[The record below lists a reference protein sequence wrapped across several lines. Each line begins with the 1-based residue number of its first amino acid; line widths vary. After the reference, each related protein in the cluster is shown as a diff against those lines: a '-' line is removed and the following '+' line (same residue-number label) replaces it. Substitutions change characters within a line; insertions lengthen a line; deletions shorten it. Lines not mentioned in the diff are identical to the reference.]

1 MTITVSQHFTMRL
14 GTLCLL
20 GACAVLGGM
29 PATADYVAYAKTSNG
44 AAPLPENI
52 DRVDSRYLMAL
63 VWGDYAGRRS
73 RLAVMEVDN
82 TSTAPSFVVSV
93 GGAPGEYSSGALVP
107 VNGIEAILTD
117 SLSRTGR
124 FRLIE
129 RQQLDNVLKEQDLA
143 TAGRINSP
151 SAAGTGN
158 VLGAEYLVQ
167 MAVTSYEANTKG
179 TNKGL
184 GGFFKKSVPVIGDV
198 NVQQST
204 GSVGLNFRL
213 IDAET
218 SEVVYTK
225 QVEST
230 IKESGLSFEGGG
242 IVDDLGLGGFFDEY
256 SKTPIG
262 QAVIA
267 GINKG
272 VYELVKQM
280 GTTPAEGA
288 VVQSKDGKV
297 WVNLGQGAVEVG
309 DRLVVEREG
318 EPLIDPDTGLNLGS
332 TSTPV
337 GEVEV
342 TQVEEKFSIANI
354 VRSSSDPTRGDRV
367 ISMAPAPSMEFASR
381 FEAPDG

>member
-1 MTITVSQHFTMRL
+1 
-14 GTLCLL
+14 
-20 GACAVLGGM
+20 
-29 PATADYVAYAKTSNG
+29 
-44 AAPLPENI
+44 
-52 DRVDSRYLMAL
+52 
-63 VWGDYAGRRS
+63 
-73 RLAVMEVDN
+73 
-82 TSTAPSFVVSV
+82 
-93 GGAPGEYSSGALVP
+93 
-107 VNGIEAILTD
+107 
-117 SLSRTGR
+117 
-124 FRLIE
+124 
-129 RQQLDNVLKEQDLA
+129 VLKEQDLA
-143 TAGRINSP
+143 TAGRTNTS
-151 SAAGTGN
+151 SGAGSGN

-179 TNKGL
+179 TSKGL
-184 GGFFKKSVPVIGDV
+184 GGFLKKSVPVIGDV
-198 NVQQST
+198 NVEQSS

-318 EPLIDPDTGLNLGS
+318 EALIDPDTGLDLGS
-332 TSTPV
+332 TTTPV

-354 VRSSSDPTRGDRV
+354 IRSSSDPTRGDRV

>member
-1 MTITVSQHFTMRL
+1 MTITVSQHFTIRL

-20 GACAVLGGM
+20 GACAVLVGM

-52 DRVDSRYLMAL
+52 DRIDSRYLMAL

-82 TSTAPSFVVSV
+82 SSTAPSFQITGDGVS
-93 GGAPGEYSSGALVP
+93 GGYSSGLVP

-129 RQQLDNVLKEQDLA
+129 RQQLDSVLKEQDLA
-143 TAGRINSP
+143 TAGRTNTS
-151 SAAGTGN
+151 SGAGSGN

-179 TNKGL
+179 TSKGL
-184 GGFFKKSVPVIGDV
+184 GGFLKKSVPVIGDV
-198 NVQQST
+198 NVEQSS

-318 EPLIDPDTGLNLGS
+318 EALIDPDTGLDLGS
-332 TSTPV
+332 TTTP
-337 GEVEV
+337 
-342 TQVEEKFSIANI
+342 VEEKFSIANI
-354 VRSSSDPTRGDRV
+354 IRSSSDPTRGDRV